1 MNKNARIVV
10 LVLVAAVFSGCENNK
25 YPSITYT
32 NPVEVEDDFAKGAN
46 RPPTPDTLY
55 RMARMLEAQGK
66 DDQALAALTTA
77 IERYPNYL
85 PAYCGLAEL
94 HVRQRRLSDGM
105 TMLEKARALAP
116 EDPVVLNNIGM
127 VFMLQGQYENA
138 LDAFAQ
144 AAGKA
149 PDNARFKANMALA
162 TGMMGRYD
170 EALALYTQ
178 VLRPA
183 RAHYNLSVIAEA
195 RNDMARANEEFAK
208 ASALDSTIERKPRS
222 K

>member
-1 MNKNARIVV
+1 MIRIAHLSLFLLLVV
-10 LVLVAAVFSGCENNK
+10 SIAGCQSADRAPISYSNPIAAD
-25 YPSITYT
+25 
-32 NPVEVEDDFAKGAN
+32 DDFAKGAE

-55 RMARMLEAQGK
+55 RMGRMLEAQGR
-66 DDQALAALTTA
+66 DDQAHAALALA

-85 PAYCGLAEL
+85 PAYCGMAEL
-94 HVRQRRLSDGM
+94 HTRQRRLNDAM
-105 TMLEKARALAP
+105 ATLEKARQLAP

-127 VFMLQGQYENA
+127 VWLIQGQYEQA

-144 AAGKA
+144 AAGKS
-149 PDNARFKANMALA
+149 PNNARYKANMALA
-162 TGMMGRYD
+162 TGMLGRYD
-170 EALALYTQ
+170 EAYALYTQ

-195 RNDMARANEEFAK
+195 RNDMARADEEFAK